1 MKKFIALGV
10 AVLLLFAPVFIMAG
24 EKEELLLKKEVL
36 TERRDKLV
44 TQNQLV
50 QLLFQANQNE
60 LVAIE
65 EKIKELGKKEAEKK
79 KTEATKPEEN
89 KK

>member
-44 TQNQLV
+44 TQNQLI
-50 QLLFQANQNE
+50 QMHFQVNQNE
-60 LVAIE
+60 LSAVEA
-65 EKIKELGKKEAEKK
+65 KIKKLEEKEAEERKD
-79 KTEATKPEEN
+79 KTKKPEE
-89 KK
+89 K